1 MQETQET
8 QAPYVSHVSH
18 VSHASLEGARLA
30 MASTAPMVAPS
41 PHLPRRELLAL
52 SLAWFA
58 PSFISAALLPLVI
71 PAQIALYIAPGGA
84 GGTGNARQ
92 ALTLGLAA
100 AVSAVITLTLQP
112 LVGAA
117 SDRLRTP
124 LGRRLPFIAG
134 GGVMA
139 LMGLALLA
147 LTHAFA
153 LFACGLIL
161 TLVANAVTSSASQG
175 LIADCVPG
183 GQRGVA
189 SGYVGLMTLFGTA
202 GSFVVAALA
211 LSHFSGGA
219 TTSDGLAHGASVF
232 YGIGAI
238 ALFACVGLTLLT
250 VNENSLAQRCR
261 EASRLSTV
269 ESSHDRHVTAPLPA
283 PANVAPR
290 GLSPWRS
297 ANFRWV
303 FLTRGAVMLGLALFM
318 TYVEYYFARVEHL
331 TNFVQATGIVIIVAL
346 VSGVGSAVAVGALSD
361 RIGRR
366 APVVCVAGA
375 AMAVAALLFV
385 VMPTHAPLLILGILF
400 GVGYG
405 AFMSV
410 DMALAVDV
418 LPSAQNAGKDLGIW
432 SIASTL
438 PLIVAPALG
447 SLVIL
452 LASDLGQLDLGY
464 RALFGLAAVFLA
476 LGSLLALNVRERA
489 PERSNI
495 VVEVV
500 RSNRS

>member
-1 MQETQET
+1 LT
-8 QAPYVSHVSH
+8 
-18 VSHASLEGARLA
+18 
-30 MASTAPMVAPS
+30 
-41 PHLPRRELLAL
+41 RRELFSL

-71 PAQIALYIAPGGA
+71 PAQIAVYVAPGGT

-92 ALTLGLAA
+92 ALMLGLAA
-100 AVSAVITLTLQP
+100 AVSAAITLTLQP

-124 LGRRLPFIAG
+124 LGRRLPYIAG
-134 GGVMA
+134 GAMMA
-139 LMGLALLA
+139 LVGLTLLA

-153 LFACGLIL
+153 FFACGLIL
-161 TLVANAVTSSASQG
+161 TLVANAITSSASQG

-189 SGYVGLMTLFGTA
+189 SGYVGLMSLFGTA

-211 LSHFSGGA
+211 LSHFGVGA
-219 TTSDGLAHGASVF
+219 MATDGLANGASVF
-232 YGIGAI
+232 YGVGALVL
-238 ALFACVGLTLLT
+238 AACAGLTLLT
-250 VNENSLAQRCR
+250 VKENNLAQRCR
-261 EASRLSTV
+261 V
-269 ESSHDRHVTAPLPA
+269 ESRRSASESVHDIRSATPLSSPMR
-283 PANVAPR
+283 VAPR
-290 GLSPWRS
+290 GRNNPWRS

-303 FLTRGAVMLGLALFM
+303 FLARFAVMLGLALFM
-318 TYVEYYFARVEHL
+318 TYVEYYFARVERL
-331 TNFVQATGIVIIVAL
+331 PNFVQATGIVIIVAL

-385 VMPTHAPLLILGILF
+385 VMPTHAPLLLLGILF

-438 PLIVAPALG
+438 PLVVAPALG

-464 RALFGLAAVFLA
+464 RVLFGLAAVFLA

-489 PERSNI
+489 QERLSAAVDAI
-495 VVEVV
+495 GPD
-500 RSNRS
+500 RS